1 MGPDPTRPAPGRS
14 VAVVPP
20 QGRYHWSDRSVVGR
34 SVDKFCGDAA
44 PVLPLGVL
52 TADDILDRI
61 AADMLT

>member
-1 MGPDPTRPAPGRS
+1 
-14 VAVVPP
+14 
-20 QGRYHWSDRSVVGR
+20 VVGR

-44 PVLPLGVL
+44 PALPLGAL